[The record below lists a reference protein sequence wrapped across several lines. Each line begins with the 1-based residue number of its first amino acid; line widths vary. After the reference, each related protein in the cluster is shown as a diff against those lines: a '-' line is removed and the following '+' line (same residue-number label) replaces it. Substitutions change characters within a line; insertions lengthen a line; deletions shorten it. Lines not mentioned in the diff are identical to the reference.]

1 MSNSEEH
8 FDDSAI
14 AIIGMACKLPGAAT
28 PESFWS
34 NIRDGVESISF
45 LKDEELEASDLEP
58 GVMSD
63 SRYVKAAP
71 VLDDVELFD
80 AGFFNIT
87 PNEALVMDPQ
97 HRLFLETGWASLEDA
112 GYNPERYG
120 GAVGVFAGAR
130 TSSYLF
136 NIFANREM
144 GLSMGAFEI
153 GLGNDAAFLTSRVSY
168 KLNLTGPSY
177 SVHTA
182 CSTSLVAIH
191 LACNS
196 LLINECQ
203 MALAGG
209 VAVNVPHKSGYLYRK
224 GGILSPDGHCRAF
237 DSRAQGTI
245 FGSGVGV
252 VVLKR
257 LEDAIR
263 DKDHL
268 YALIK
273 GTATNNDGWSKASFT
288 APAIRGQNGVVLD
301 ALANA
306 GVEAD
311 SIQYV
316 EAHGTGTPLG
326 DPIEVQALTKA
337 YRTQSKRRGYCA
349 LGSVKT
355 NVGHLDAAAGVA
367 GLIKTVLAL
376 KHREIPPT
384 LHFVEANPELG
395 LEETPF
401 YVNSEVKEWKANGH
415 PRRAGVS
422 AFGVGGT
429 NAHVVL
435 EEAPRVERAVGGSKR
450 QLLVISA
457 RSGPAL
463 ERATENLAGHLKR
476 HPELELRDVAYTLQ
490 AGRKSFAHRRFVT
503 CQSVAEA
510 VEALEKKDQNRLF
523 SGEQEQQERPVV
535 FLFPGQGSQYAGMGQ
550 GLYAEP
556 GAYRGEF
563 DRCAEILRDEM
574 QVDLREVLYGQAG
587 DRKEL
592 EETWLVQ
599 PAMFAVEY
607 AIARTWMSW
616 GVEPEAM
623 LGHSLGEYVAACL
636 AGVFSLEEGL
646 RLVARRGRLMQS
658 CEPGAMLAVGVG
670 TSEAAAMAAAGL
682 SLAAVNGPQQ
692 CVLSGTRH
700 AVEELE
706 RRLAQ
711 DGISSRRLK
720 TSHAFHSATMD
731 PMLARFRLEV
741 QKIRLQDPQ
750 RKYLSNV
757 TGTWISKQAATD
769 PEYWVEQLRHTVRFA
784 EGMSELLKDPR
795 RIFLETGPGQAL
807 IRLANRN
814 SEGGHRPAAIGSMP
828 SSADVENEA
837 PYLLNAVGKLWLSG
851 GPFNWENF
859 HAEDA
864 CRRIP
869 LPTYPFEG
877 QRYWIDPHG
886 PGETRPKSGAAG
898 KKPSVEDWFYL
909 PSWRRSVAAKEQPS
923 AEPQQWIL
931 FADRSELASTLRQR
945 MEAEG
950 RSILTVYR
958 GREFRQYSEH
968 EFAVDP
974 ARSEDYRALMQAVP
988 SASVYKILHL
998 WSLTPE
1004 PVAETGKE
1012 LFTSL
1017 QSRGYY
1023 SLLLLSQA
1031 INRAALN
1038 ADVLL
1043 VSDCLHQIEDAD
1055 TPYPEKQPM
1064 LAVCQ
1069 VVPQE
1074 SPNIVFRS
1082 MELDPSWASCPA
1094 GDWASRILDEAKS
1107 ASEEMLVAYRGPR
1120 RLVRAFDPVK
1130 LGKNCKMVRQLRAGG
1145 AYLITG
1151 GFGGVGALI
1160 GDHLARTFGAKLV
1173 LTSRTAMPA
1182 RELWP
1187 EILKNDSH
1195 GDVSLRIQQIQK
1207 LEALGAEVMAVPLDI
1222 TDSAQVGLAFE
1233 TAERRFGPIHG
1244 IFHAA
1249 GVTTGDSLFKS
1260 FNELGTAESEIQFGP
1275 KVYGVYALQQALQDR
1290 TPDFCLLFS
1299 SSAAILGGLGYLT
1312 YAAANLFLDA
1322 FSQTCSRGGTAWIS
1336 ANWDPWPK
1344 EIKKLQ
1350 QAKTSIDQYA
1360 MTAEESVE
1368 ALTRTLKYI
1377 PSGQVVIATGDLGKR
1392 LSIWIKRLSDGNP
1405 GEATFVRPQLAI
1417 EYEAPSSDLEERIA
1431 GIWQRVLGIDRIG
1444 RNDNFFDLGGHSLLA
1459 TRLIGQLRDEFQCEV
1474 SINKFF
1480 ETPTIAEVAS
1490 LIEIAK
1496 SGGEESER
1504 SAILAMLAQLSDEE
1518 VDLELKK
1525 QMAAI

>member
-1 MSNSEEH
+1 MH
-8 FDDSAI
+8 RGI
-14 AIIGMACKLPGAAT
+14 AIIGMAGRFPKAPDLDA
-28 PESFWS
+28 FWK
-34 NIRDGVESISF
+34 NLRGKVEAIRFSTRKELQALGVEQARFENPNFIPAGSCF
-45 LKDEELEASDLEP
+45 DQ
-58 GVMSD
+58 
-63 SRYVKAAP
+63 
-71 VLDDVELFD
+71 VEMFD
-80 AGFFNIT
+80 AGFFGVPPREAEIT
-87 PNEALVMDPQ
+87 DPQQRVFLECAWEAL
-97 HRLFLETGWASLEDA
+97 ENA
-112 GYNPERYG
+112 GYFGENYS
-120 GAVGVFAGAR
+120 GAIGVFAGAAMN
-130 TSSYLF
+130 TYLLC
-136 NIFANREM
+136 NLIPAPDALRSLELLQLNV
-144 GLSMGAFEI
+144 
-153 GLGNDAAFLTSRVSY
+153 GNSPDFLTTRVSY
-168 KLNLTGPSY
+168 KLNLRGPSHT
-177 SVHTA
+177 VQTA

-191 LACNS
+191 VACQS
-196 LLINECQ
+196 LLTGESD

-209 VAVNVPHKSGYLYRK
+209 VSVNLKLRHGYEYLE
-224 GGILSPDGHCRAF
+224 GSMTSPDGHCRAF
-237 DSRAQGTI
+237 DCRAQGTI

-252 VVLKR
+252 VVLKK
-257 LEDAIR
+257 LEAALR
-263 DKDHL
+263 DGDQVH
-268 YALIK
+268 AVIK
-273 GTATNNDGWSKASFT
+273 GTAINNDGSFKIGYT
-288 APAIRGQNGVVLD
+288 APSIHGQAQVISE

-784 EGMSELLKDPR
+784 ESMSELLKDPR

-807 IRLANRN
+807 IRAARQQTGGNR
-814 SEGGHRPAAIGSMP
+814 SRSLL
-828 SSADVENEA
+828 SSFVAPEA
-837 PYLLNAVGKLWLSG
+837 PDCGAVQTLGALWLAGASIDW
-851 GPFNWENF
+851 NRL
-859 HAEDA
+859 HAGDGA
-864 CRRIP
+864 QRVA
-869 LPTYPFEG
+869 LPTYPFER
-877 QRYWIDPHG
+877 QRYWIEPEERAPKPAEASGDFTDRVPDRRNGNGNGISMPAQVCAAPCQTQGLHDRPQLKNAYVP
-886 PGETRPKSGAAG
+886 PGSAAERTIAEFCQQALG
-898 KKPSVEDWFYL
+898 I
-909 PSWRRSVAAKEQPS
+909 KEVGIDDNFFELGGDS
-923 AEPQQWIL
+923 LTAVRVI
-931 FADRSELASTLRQR
+931 ADVRK
-945 MEAEG
+945 
-950 RSILTVYR
+950 
-958 GREFRQYSEH
+958 
-968 EFAVDP
+968 EFAVEIP
-974 ARSEDYRALMQAVP
+974 TVSLYENLTIRSLAQ
-988 SASVYKILHL
+988 
-998 WSLTPE
+998 SLANSKAPE
-1004 PVAETGKE
+1004 ETA
-1012 LFTSL
+1012 TID
-1017 QSRGYY
+1017 R
-1023 SLLLLSQA
+1023 
-1031 INRAALN
+1031 N
-1038 ADVLL
+1038 
-1043 VSDCLHQIEDAD
+1043 
-1055 TPYPEKQPM
+1055 
-1064 LAVCQ
+1064 
-1069 VVPQE
+1069 
-1074 SPNIVFRS
+1074 
-1082 MELDPSWASCPA
+1082 
-1094 GDWASRILDEAKS
+1094 
-1107 ASEEMLVAYRGPR
+1107 
-1120 RLVRAFDPVK
+1120 
-1130 LGKNCKMVRQLRAGG
+1130 
-1145 AYLITG
+1145 
-1151 GFGGVGALI
+1151 
-1160 GDHLARTFGAKLV
+1160 ARTERMERGRQHRRNEFAKR
-1173 LTSRTAMPA
+1173 RT
-1182 RELWP
+1182 
-1187 EILKNDSH
+1187 
-1195 GDVSLRIQQIQK
+1195 G
-1207 LEALGAEVMAVPLDI
+1207 
-1222 TDSAQVGLAFE
+1222 
-1233 TAERRFGPIHG
+1233 
-1244 IFHAA
+1244 
-1249 GVTTGDSLFKS
+1249 
-1260 FNELGTAESEIQFGP
+1260 
-1275 KVYGVYALQQALQDR
+1275 
-1290 TPDFCLLFS
+1290 
-1299 SSAAILGGLGYLT
+1299 
-1312 YAAANLFLDA
+1312 
-1322 FSQTCSRGGTAWIS
+1322 
-1336 ANWDPWPK
+1336 
-1344 EIKKLQ
+1344 
-1350 QAKTSIDQYA
+1350 
-1360 MTAEESVE
+1360 
-1368 ALTRTLKYI
+1368 
-1377 PSGQVVIATGDLGKR
+1377 
-1392 LSIWIKRLSDGNP
+1392 
-1405 GEATFVRPQLAI
+1405 
-1417 EYEAPSSDLEERIA
+1417 
-1431 GIWQRVLGIDRIG
+1431 
-1444 RNDNFFDLGGHSLLA
+1444 
-1459 TRLIGQLRDEFQCEV
+1459 
-1474 SINKFF
+1474 
-1480 ETPTIAEVAS
+1480 
-1490 LIEIAK
+1490 
-1496 SGGEESER
+1496 
-1504 SAILAMLAQLSDEE
+1504 
-1518 VDLELKK
+1518 
-1525 QMAAI
+1525 